1 MSEEQS
7 RYLSGKAVK
16 KMLNVSDNTLRRW
29 ANENKIDYIRNTAKG
44 KRYYD
49 ITSILNLNNDV
60 TKLKSTFIRSGSQMS
75 LAESTTPVETDDEN
89 NSDSSDVID
98 NKIGKLSINKKIY
111 AYCRPVLNASISKQ
125 ESAILEKYPDVMFI
139 KSTCSNKDWQFNKIL
154 DVIINDAHN
163 NKIDQLILY
172 NSEVISKTYYPVIEH
187 VLKLYKIKITILS

>member
-1 MSEEQS
+1 MSEISGEQS

-75 LAESTTPVETDDEN
+75 LADPIEIDEAD
-89 NSDSSDVID
+89 NSDKID
-98 NKIGKLSINKKIY
+98 DKMNDLSINKKIY

-172 NSEVISKTYYPVIEH
+172 NSEIISKTYYPVIEH